1 MKSLIIP
8 ENYASV
14 LDLRETERAIKA
26 VKDGFERSLAERLNL
41 ERITAPLFLE
51 KDSGLNDDLNG
62 IERKVE
68 FELKETKTSCEV
80 VQSLAK
86 WKRMA
91 LYRYGFKAD
100 EGLYT
105 DMNAIRR
112 DDDMD
117 NIHSVFVDQWD
128 WERVITKEERNLGF
142 LKMIVQRI
150 VDAVIDTH
158 NQIKRAFPALTRT
171 LDREIFY
178 ITAQELEDKYPRL
191 SPKEREYAVSREHHT
206 VFLMQIGGAL
216 KSGIRHDGRAPDYDD
231 WTLNGD
237 LLFWNDLLNAPL
249 ELSSMGIRVDAESL
263 KRQLELSSA
272 QERMKYEYHR
282 LVSEGVLPLTIGG
295 GIGQS
300 RICMLLLEKLHI
312 GEVQASYWGKDVLAA
327 CKAGGVDIL

>member
-1 MKSLIIP
+1 MLYNKLHK
-8 ENYASV
+8 AS
-14 LDLRETERAIKA
+14 DRAQ
-26 VKDGFERSLAERLNL
+26 G
-41 ERITAPLFLE
+41 
-51 KDSGLNDDLNG
+51 G
-62 IERKVE
+62 VE

-263 KRQLELSSA
+263 KSQLELSSA